1 MASLIQESR
10 EIGASEFFRLP
21 WYFRCFR
28 IIAEF
33 EPIGAFELITVSRDW
48 SPDKTNE
55 YLNLSRVPCFGLLQV
70 LISLTKLRY
79 LNLEASLGHRSVEA
93 DIGSLL
99 ECVTSLSNIE
109 YLNLGSNYN
118 LRTIPESIGNLRK
131 LNTLD
136 LSFCE
141 SLQGCQLA
149 YLQLTV

>member
-55 YLNLSRVPCFGLLQV
+55 RP
-70 LISLTKLRY
+70 
-79 LNLEASLGHRSVEA
+79 HRTAIFEF
-93 DIGSLL
+93 IKGPLFWIT
-99 ECVTSLSNIE
+99 TSPDQSH
-109 YLNLGSNYN
+109 
-118 LRTIPESIGNLRK
+118 
-131 LNTLD
+131 
-136 LSFCE
+136 
-141 SLQGCQLA
+141 
-149 YLQLTV
+149 